1 MAAGMAIAGGL
12 KAVGSIFGYKKSKSA
27 AGDQYAA
34 DQRNIERI
42 KAENEETVERT
53 QESMRQIESTALTA
67 GSGSGFA
74 RKAGNVKGNYL
85 EGLKGVHRADLAWLQ
100 ESQSSGVEIAKSEAS
115 LRYGARKDAATSNL
129 ISGLGSA
136 VGIGVGAYGS
146 YKETDG
152 KWW

>member
-1 MAAGMAIAGGL
+1 
-12 KAVGSIFGYKKSKSA
+12 
-27 AGDQYAA
+27 
-34 DQRNIERI
+34 
-42 KAENEETVERT
+42 
-53 QESMRQIESTALTA
+53 
-67 GSGSGFA
+67 
-74 RKAGNVKGNYL
+74 
-85 EGLKGVHRADLAWLQ
+85 LKGVHRADLAWLQ